1 MKERLLL
8 YAGILLLAGGIVLK
22 SVTEVSLLAMSLIGT
37 GVLAK
42 ITYVFLKIKSGE
54 YKPGSEAILLIGGL
68 LLFFS
73 GIYLR
78 AEAFDNFNPAY
89 LIFTGIA
96 MKVTFIILF
105 IIKIR
110 QKSHV

>member
-22 SVTEVSLLAMSLIGT
+22 SVTEVSLLSMSLMGA

-42 ITYVFLKIKSGE
+42 VTYVFLKIKSGE
-54 YKPGSEAILLIGGL
+54 YKPGSEVFLLIGGL

-78 AEAFDNFNPAY
+78 AEAFDSFNPAY
-89 LIFTGIA
+89 LILMGLA
-96 MKVTFIILF
+96 MKATFIILF

>member
-1 MKERLLL
+1 MKEKRLL

-22 SVTEVSLLAMSLIGT
+22 SITDVSLLAIGLMGT

-42 ITYVFLKIKSGE
+42 ITYVFMKIKSGE
-54 YKPGSEAILLIGGL
+54 YIPGSEVTLLIGGL
-68 LLFFS
+68 ILFLS

-78 AEAFDNFNPAY
+78 TEAFEDFSPVY
-89 LIFTGIA
+89 LIFTGLA

>member
-8 YAGILLLAGGIVLK
+8 YAGILLLAGGVVLK
-22 SVTEVSLLAMSLIGT
+22 SIAGVSLLATSFIGV
-37 GVLAK
+37 GVLLK
-42 ITYVFLKIKSGE
+42 VIYVFLKIKSGE
-54 YKPGSEAILLIGGL
+54 YKPGSEITLLLGGLILL
-68 LLFFS
+68 FS
-73 GIYLR
+73 GVYLR
-78 AEAFDNFNPAY
+78 AEAFDTFNPAY